1 MLSVHVVYWI
11 FLQIFQTY
19 VLHTGKRSK
28 LLESPS
34 SDSQSHWF
42 NPLGWLGHKTSIQ
55 TQFKVKGEQILS
67 WLFSGG
73 RQNDFIIVAS
83 LESVSFTFNRGDC
96 LIQVVLRTAWTVL
109 YMMLYRYLSSYWM
122 NSWHMV
128 KEQIV
133 GYSVPSQGG
142 SVLYQWQ
149 KEWLPRGPRNWA
161 NQLAIW

>member
-1 MLSVHVVYWI
+1 MSSAEYSCKFFKPMFCIQAKGANCLN
-11 FLQIFQTY
+11 L
-19 VLHTGKRSK
+19 LHLTHSLTDLTHWVDWAIKPQYKLNLKSRGSK
-28 LLESPS
+28 FFPK
-34 SDSQSHWF
+34 
-42 NPLGWLGHKTSIQ
+42 NRRR
-55 TQFKVKGEQILS
+55 
-67 WLFSGG
+67 LFSGG

-96 LIQVVLRTAWTVL
+96 LIQVVLRTGWTVL

-149 KEWLPRGPRNWA
+149 KE
-161 NQLAIW
+161 